1 MTDVLLNALL
11 LSFVLLGIHAY
22 FGMEVVRRGIVFT
35 DIAIAQA
42 SAVGLALSLF
52 LFDRPSY
59 LLSLLCS
66 LLAGVL
72 VLLSQ
77 RLREYAEAFIGLLYA
92 LGFSLVVLVLS
103 KSPHGM
109 EEFLKLSAKDILFVP
124 KEEVIRTGILYA
136 VFGLFL
142 YLREKFLKGFWSELA
157 FFVLFSLTIT
167 SSVSLVGVLVV
178 FSILVAPALVS
189 LLLKKGLLFAWVYGA
204 VINTAGIVLSFYL
217 DLPTGFSLVFLQALF
232 GILVF
237 ISVLFLKGFKNNHKL
252 K

>member
-1 MTDVLLNALL
+1 MTDVLFNALL

-22 FGMEVVRRGIVFT
+22 FGMEVVRRGIIFA

-77 RLREYAEAFIGLLYA
+77 RLRDYAEAFIGLLYA

-124 KEEVIRTGILYA
+124 REEVIKTGILYA
-136 VFGLFL
+136 VFGFFL

-189 LLLKKGLLFAWVYGA
+189 LLLKKGLLFAWFYGA
-204 VINTAGIVLSFYL
+204 IINTAGIVLSFYL

-237 ISVLFLKGFKNNHKL
+237 VSVLFLKGFKNHRKL
-252 K
+252 R

>member
-1 MTDVLLNALL
+1 MMDVLLNALL

-77 RLREYAEAFIGLLYA
+77 RLRDYAEAFIGLLYA

-124 KEEVIRTGILYA
+124 KEEV
-136 VFGLFL
+136 
-142 YLREKFLKGFWSELA
+142 
-157 FFVLFSLTIT
+157 
-167 SSVSLVGVLVV
+167 
-178 FSILVAPALVS
+178 
-189 LLLKKGLLFAWVYGA
+189 
-204 VINTAGIVLSFYL
+204 YL

-237 ISVLFLKGFKNNHKL
+237 ISVLFLKGFKNHHKL